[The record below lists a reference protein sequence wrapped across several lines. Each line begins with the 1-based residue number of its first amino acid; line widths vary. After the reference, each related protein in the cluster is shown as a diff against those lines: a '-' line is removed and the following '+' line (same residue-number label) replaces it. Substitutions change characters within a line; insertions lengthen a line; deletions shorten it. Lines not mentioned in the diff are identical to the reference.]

1 MTRLFIRLVLGLCC
15 SCSGAAG
22 AADDFD
28 RLLAQALATHPV
40 VEGSRAG
47 LEAAR
52 ADREGAEWQRYPT
65 PAFEASG
72 PKSGITT
79 GFFTP
84 TGNLLSLEQPI
95 WAGGRISAGIRAAG
109 FREAAAE
116 AAVAEAKQTMTLRM
130 ISAYTEVLRLGQR
143 QNYARTAVDQHDTLV
158 ALISRRV
165 AQDVSPPAD
174 REFAQS
180 RLAQAAAEL
189 SISNQ
194 GVQVAQAQ
202 LSQLVG
208 RHIGAIEDVRLD
220 GRILPATLEEAMSLS
235 VERSPVLARL
245 EQTALAAGEDV
256 ESKRAVI
263 MPQVAVRLER
273 QFGTSNGQFGIYN
286 DSRALLVFRAQP
298 GAGLSAGSAIA
309 AAQRRMEQARL
320 AREEARRNVLE
331 QAQTAFTEWRA
342 AQVRRESARS
352 AATLA
357 QSVFDSYSRQYV
369 AGRKT
374 WIDVLNAVREISQS
388 QYALAD
394 VEALARASALRLW
407 LLIGEAQ

>member
-130 ISAYTEVLRLGQR
+130 ISAYTELLRLGQR

-208 RHIGAIEDVRLD
+208 RQIGAIEDVRLD

-273 QFGTSNGQFGIYN
+273 QFGTSN